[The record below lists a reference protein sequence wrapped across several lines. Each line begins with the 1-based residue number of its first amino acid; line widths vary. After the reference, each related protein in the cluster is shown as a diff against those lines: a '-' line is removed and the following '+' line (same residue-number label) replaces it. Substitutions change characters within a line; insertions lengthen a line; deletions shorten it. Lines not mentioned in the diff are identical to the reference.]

1 MFLLLFPFSAVITIA
16 HIQNL
21 HFLAAFETFSCKKSA
36 LNWARS
42 CASARSKSWSLWP
55 LFFPWRVSLA
65 MLNQISWGVFFR
77 LALRRVI
84 SFQTSN
90 WTQTPVF
97 FWQKWSTD
105 YKKCPKNPHR
115 QNGKRRRLLDRK
127 GERFISLLS
136 TSLVR
141 GINHYSQ
148 KERPHL
154 AAIRLIHFIITGGK
168 SEGSKSFSPMLL

>member
-1 MFLLLFPFSAVITIA
+1 MFGKNNT
-16 HIQNL
+16 NL
-21 HFLAAFETFSCKKSA
+21 IILK
-36 LNWARS
+36 
-42 CASARSKSWSLWP
+42 
-55 LFFPWRVSLA
+55 LFFDTNEAQNVPK
-65 MLNQISWGVFFR
+65 MLIEKMEKEEV
-77 LALRRVI
+77 
-84 SFQTSN
+84 
-90 WTQTPVF
+90 
-97 FWQKWSTD
+97 
-105 YKKCPKNPHR
+105 
-115 QNGKRRRLLDRK
+115 LLDGK